1 LAIAAGLVGT
11 ETITATGTASF
22 NSKNVVSAN
31 LVSVDSVTLSDGTNG
46 GLASNYSLTAGQTT
60 AALIT
65 PAPLTASVT
74 APNKVYDGTTTATPS
89 LSITAGLVGA
99 EQLSLSGT
107 ASFNTKDV
115 LTANVVT
122 VDSVSL
128 ADGTGL
134 ASNYSLSAGQTT
146 PAQITPASLTV
157 TDVATATAVTGSF
170 KPGAAVLVGVI
181 GADKVTGSVS
191 LDSPDYSSPGF
202 LKVGDY
208 KQAVNTLSGED
219 AGNYVV
225 AAFTTALANYTVT
238 ALPVKASVAQTIAV
252 AALSQWPANATT
264 PTAANPAS
272 SNAATGVSSA
282 NSSTATANAGANASQ
297 NATANASS
305 NANSNPQSSATQTSN
320 ARNQGPVT
328 ATELSAIQNTPATNA
343 NTRSPNL
350 LQASLQV
357 PVRGSNA
364 ATPNLNLFEP
374 SLVTGFNELDLDFS
388 AAPPAAPGLPDVFA
402 NTPSSLDASP
412 TTANDEVLDWE
423 DSFYAGVREV
433 IQSPLTYQVL
443 TGASSVAFLVKTLL
457 PTWLPSF
464 QVPGSL
470 PNPAPVRVPT
480 SPGSMASGRTS
491 IGRWLGRA

>member
-1 LAIAAGLVGT
+1 M
-11 ETITATGTASF
+11 
-22 NSKNVVSAN
+22 
-31 LVSVDSVTLSDGTNG
+31 
-46 GLASNYSLTAGQTT
+46 
-60 AALIT
+60 
-65 PAPLTASVT
+65 
-74 APNKVYDGTTTATPS
+74 YDGSTTATPS

-191 LDSPDYSSPGF
+191 LDNPDYSSPGF

-357 PVRGSNA
+357 PVRGSTA
-364 ATPNLNLFEP
+364 VAPSLNLFEP

-412 TTANDEVLDWE
+412 TTANDVVLDWE